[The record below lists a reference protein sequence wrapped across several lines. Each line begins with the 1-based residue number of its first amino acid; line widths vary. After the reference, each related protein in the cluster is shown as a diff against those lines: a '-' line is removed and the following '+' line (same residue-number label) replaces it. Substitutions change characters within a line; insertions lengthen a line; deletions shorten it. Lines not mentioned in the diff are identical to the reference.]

1 MENVLYDSVLGTYL
15 FEIVVITCTI
25 GLHKV
30 KLFVARPKTPPLLKK
45 KQKNTTKS
53 LYLSEKKMITF

>member
-1 MENVLYDSVLGTYL
+1 MDSVLGTYL

-30 KLFVARPKTPPLLKK
+30 KLFVARPKTPPPLKK
-45 KQKNTTKS
+45 TKNTTKS

>member
-30 KLFVARPKTPPLLKK
+30 KLFVARPKIPPPP
-45 KQKNTTKS
+45 
-53 LYLSEKKMITF
+53 

>member
-30 KLFVARPKTPPLLKK
+30 KLFVARPKIPPLKK
-45 KQKNTTKS
+45 PPKFVSFGEENDNI
-53 LYLSEKKMITF
+53 LSENC

>member
-1 MENVLYDSVLGTYL
+1 MENVVYDSVFGTYF

-30 KLFVARPKTPPLLKK
+30 KLFVARPKIPSPLKK
-45 KQKNTTKS
+45 PPKFVSFGEENDNI
-53 LYLSEKKMITF
+53 LSENC